1 MYKACNPEHDL
12 RIYVLMYRES
22 NEEERYLCS
31 LRREQLAFEQLIREQ
46 GVRCCDCYDI
56 REIKEIS

>member
-1 MYKACNPEHDL
+1 MYKACNPHCEL

-31 LRREQLAFEQLIREQ
+31 LRREQLAFEHLIREQ
-46 GVRCCDCYDI
+46 GVQNFF
-56 REIKEIS
+56 